1 MNASTAPKWIRFIAS
16 VLDRLHQIFDDQL
29 KDSTAIQDGNKKQ
42 NGSSSKKAESRQ
54 LIPLLVCST

>member
-29 KDSTAIQDGNKKQ
+29 KDSTAIQDGNKKTERKFL
-42 NGSSSKKAESRQ
+42 KKG
-54 LIPLLVCST
+54 